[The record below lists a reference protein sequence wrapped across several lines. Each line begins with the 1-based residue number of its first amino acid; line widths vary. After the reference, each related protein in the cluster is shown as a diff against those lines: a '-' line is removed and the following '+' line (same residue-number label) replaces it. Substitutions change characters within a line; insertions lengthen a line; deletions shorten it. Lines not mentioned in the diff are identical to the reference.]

1 MKKEGLKL
9 EEMLFIPMN
18 PKSSV
23 HLLTMLVPIP
33 TLFLFSHPSRAPTQ
47 MLSSVLPLSSSPLS
61 ALFLIPTDL
70 EGNIPL

>member
-33 TLFLFSHPSRAPTQ
+33 TLFLFSHPCRAPTQ
-47 MLSSVLPLSSSPLS
+47 MLSSVLPLLTT
-61 ALFLIPTDL
+61 LFLIPTDL